1 MTLPVPISEYHNR
14 VEKCRESARREGLDA
29 VIAVSRSPDRTGH
42 VRYLSNYYNP
52 VSYNPST
59 NVSLGLGYTVVLIP
73 IENDPVLIV
82 GFPPNESGQEVAT
95 TDVRVYPFMFDFAK
109 SIREVVESKGLK
121 KSTIGV
127 AGLDVISG
135 QIYLE
140 MVHMMPNVTF
150 KNANTI
156 IEDQR
161 MIKSANEIR
170 LVLAA
175 AKTADNAIECAMNNC
190 KQGRRE
196 SELAGSVAKFLLG
209 SGAERV
215 LWIDVKSG
223 PRLNYPITW
232 PMASSRKMRKGDLVF
247 FDIGAAC
254 KGGYL
259 FDVSRTTV
267 LGKASRQQKELLALS
282 YDMSREVIASC
293 RPGLRSNELVKI
305 AQEYINTER
314 SKGKLR
320 IRPHAEMTTY
330 AGHGLGLEVERPQLT
345 PEHAE
350 RLEENMVL
358 SPEPGVVVPGL
369 GSAAFEEN
377 ILVTKRGGKLLTGNV
392 HLDW

>member
-1 MTLPVPISEYHNR
+1 
-14 VEKCRESARREGLDA
+14 
-29 VIAVSRSPDRTGH
+29 VIAISRSPDRSGH

-52 VSYNPST
+52 VSYNPTT
-59 NVSLGLGYTVVLIP
+59 NVSLGLGYSAVLMP
-73 IENDPVLIV
+73 VENDPVLIA
-82 GFPPNESGQEVAT
+82 GFPPNESGQEVAI
-95 TDVRVYPFMFDFAK
+95 TDVRIHPFMFNIAK
-109 SIREVVESKGLK
+109 SIREVVESKGLQ

-140 MVHMMPNVTF
+140 MVHEMPNVTF

-161 MIKSANEIR
+161 IIKSAHEIK

-175 AKTADNAIECAMNNC
+175 AKTADSAVECAMKEC
-190 KQGRRE
+190 REGRRE
-196 SELAGSVAKFLLG
+196 SELAGGVAKQLLYN
-209 SGAERV
+209 GAERV

-223 PRLNYPITW
+223 PRLSYPITW

-259 FDVSRTTV
+259 LDVSRTTV
-267 LGKASRQQKELLALS
+267 LGKASRQQKELLALT

-293 RPGLRSNELVKI
+293 RPGVRSNELVRI
-305 AQEYINTER
+305 AQEYIIREKSR
-314 SKGKLR
+314 GRLR
-320 IRPHAEMTTY
+320 IRPQAEMTTY

-345 PEHAE
+345 PEHVE

-369 GSAAFEEN
+369 GSAVFEEN
-377 ILVTKRGGKLLTGNV
+377 VLVTKQGGKLLTRNV
-392 HLDW
+392 HTIW